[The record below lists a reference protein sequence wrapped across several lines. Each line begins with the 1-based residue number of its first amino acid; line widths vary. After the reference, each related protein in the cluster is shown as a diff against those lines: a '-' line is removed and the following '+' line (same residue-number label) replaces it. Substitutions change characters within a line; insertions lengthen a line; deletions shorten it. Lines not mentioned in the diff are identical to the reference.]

1 MMMMMMMMMIKY
13 THTVKPR
20 AEMVNDKQQTK
31 VIIIKSCTHQT
42 TKTTTTTKN
51 ARSSLF
57 FLRQSHFLSFVGC
70 FLSGKN
76 NLARLTLS
84 KVLFCSF
91 LIVSRSFSQRSSSVI
106 NLVRAQ
112 KKE

>member
-1 MMMMMMMMMIKY
+1 MYISYIVTMMMIVMMIKY
-13 THTVKPR
+13 THAVK
-20 AEMVNDKQQTK
+20 
-31 VIIIKSCTHQT
+31 
-42 TKTTTTTKN
+42 
-51 ARSSLF
+51 
-57 FLRQSHFLSFVGC
+57 
-70 FLSGKN
+70 
-76 NLARLTLS
+76 LARRLS